1 MWETCYSFKSDCFTA
16 VRHNTDAF
24 QEYLDYSNNA
34 WCLRHS
40 NIVIPIIFPLWQPTP
55 KSVGKRV
62 LWTRYCFLWQCQRR
76 KLQPDR
82 FGVPAPSAALLCSAL
97 ICFGPAVVS
106 LPALCLTLVLF
117 LTIQHLTH
125 SHLHYWTADITDWHS
140 PHLQRRG
147 LAVGFWHQRVW
158 NDVRELDFG
167 HGEHENLLCTLLT
180 SSSAPPAFTIISATR
195 FISLNQPQAYYEHPY
210 RNGVTLEISKRC
222 CWCACR
228 PLWLLLMVAFVD
240 SSTGDLLFKWIFSD
254 KSAVCRHLW
263 VSLSSLDTPRL
274 RLIPTRSPKFC
285 PRFKKK

>member
-1 MWETCYSFKSDCFTA
+1 MLDVYVIATSWSPSFFHCDNPRLKVL
-16 VRHNTDAF
+16 VRGCCGHATVFFDDVRGESCSRTDL
-24 QEYLDYSNNA
+24 E
-34 WCLRHS
+34 CLR
-40 NIVIPIIFPLWQPTP
+40 
-55 KSVGKRV
+55 RV
-62 LWTRYCFLWQCQRR
+62 L
-76 KLQPDR
+76 P
-82 FGVPAPSAALLCSAL
+82 CSAL
-97 ICFGPAVVS
+97 LSFVLAQRSSAYLHFVWLWFCFS
-106 LPALCLTLVLF
+106 QYNTSH
-117 LTIQHLTH
+117 T
-125 SHLHYWTADITDWHS
+125 HLHYWTADITDWHS

-158 NDVRELDFG
+158 NNVWELDFG

-254 KSAVCRHLW
+254 QSAVCSHLW